1 MERPLPFQPPD
12 PRQPAGWAL
21 SLGLH
26 LLLVL
31 AALIYVMQRPILP
44 AQQAILPVEL
54 VSVFPAPAPQP
65 ATRPGSPAPAAR
77 TPRPAAVPPPQA
89 SAEPAE
95 DALDA
100 RLQALSQLRAPD
112 GPLALGN
119 GPGGRGT
126 GGGGG
131 SLADFIRA
139 QIMRRWMPNLTNRQR
154 REQPVRLRVV
164 VTDKGELAEVTIL
177 DRQEFDGN
185 LLYRSMAIGA
195 RNAALL
201 SSPIA
206 MPQGPWPKTTVLT
219 ITLNPADASR

>member
-12 PRQPAGWAL
+12 PRQPSGWML
-21 SLGLH
+21 SLLLH
-26 LLLVL
+26 LLMVL
-31 AALIYVMQRPILP
+31 AALVYVMQRPVLP
-44 AQQAILPVEL
+44 SQTVFLPVEL
-54 VSVFPAPAPQP
+54 VTVRPAPAPQP

-77 TPRPAAVPPPQA
+77 TPRPAVAPPP
-89 SAEPAE
+89 SAEAADE
-95 DALDA
+95 ALETQ
-100 RLQALSQLRAPD
+100 LQSLSRLRAPD

-119 GPGGRGT
+119 GPGGSGA

-154 REQPVRLRVV
+154 RDQPVRLRLV

-201 SSPIA
+201 SSPIT
-206 MPQGPWPKTTVLT
+206 MPQGPWPKSTVLI

>member
-26 LLLVL
+26 MLLVL

-54 VSVFPAPAPQP
+54 VSVFPAPQP

-77 TPRPAAVPPPQA
+77 TPLPAAVPPQA

-100 RLQALSQLRAPD
+100 RLQSLSRLRAPD

-119 GPGGRGT
+119 GPGGSGT

-139 QIMRRWMPNLTNRQR
+139 QIMRRWMPKLTNRQR
-154 REQPVRLRVV
+154 RDQPVRLRVV

-185 LLYRSMAIGA
+185 LLFRSMAIGA

-206 MPQGPWPKTTVLT
+206 MPVGPWPKNTTLT